1 MGSHRTTTI
10 VATHTNTNYT
20 NTTNMK
26 TTAILAVIIGSALCD
41 TNLISA
47 PSSPQFSSI
56 PSSDLSS
63 SSSSFYSSDP
73 YAGYDYDAG
82 YTSLLQGEEDRQ
94 DVGFLGGISLAV
106 LVTVF
111 FAALLG
117 ALVAPAL
124 SAGVSRVMDLEIEIP
139 EIELPKI
146 TDNTIEDDDEDVE
159 IIDARSLKK
168 NSPWMKMAQGA
179 LSLLEHKLANQNS
192 GHY

>member
-20 NTTNMK
+20 NTTNMR
-26 TTAILAVIIGSALCD
+26 TSAIFAVIIGSALCD

-47 PSSPQFSSI
+47 SSSPQFSSI

-73 YAGYDYDAG
+73 YAGDDYDAG

-111 FAALLG
+111 FAALFG

-146 TDNTIEDDDEDVE
+146 TNNSIEDDEDVE
-159 IIDARSLKK
+159 IIEARSLKK

-179 LSLLEHKLANQNS
+179 LSLLEHK
-192 GHY
+192 

>member
-1 MGSHRTTTI
+1 MGASHRATTI
-10 VATHTNTNYT
+10 VATHTNYT
-20 NTTNMK
+20 NSTNMR

-63 SSSSFYSSDP
+63 SSSFYNSDP

-124 SAGVSRVMDLEIEIP
+124 SAGV
-139 EIELPKI
+139 
-146 TDNTIEDDDEDVE
+146 
-159 IIDARSLKK
+159 
-168 NSPWMKMAQGA
+168 
-179 LSLLEHKLANQNS
+179 
-192 GHY
+192 

>member
-1 MGSHRTTTI
+1 MGASHRATTI
-10 VATHTNTNYT
+10 VATHTNYT
-20 NTTNMK
+20 NTTNMR

-56 PSSDLSS
+56 PTSDLSS

-111 FAALLG
+111 FAALL
-117 ALVAPAL
+117 VAPAL

-146 TDNTIEDDDEDVE
+146 TDNTI
-159 IIDARSLKK
+159 
-168 NSPWMKMAQGA
+168 
-179 LSLLEHKLANQNS
+179 
-192 GHY
+192 